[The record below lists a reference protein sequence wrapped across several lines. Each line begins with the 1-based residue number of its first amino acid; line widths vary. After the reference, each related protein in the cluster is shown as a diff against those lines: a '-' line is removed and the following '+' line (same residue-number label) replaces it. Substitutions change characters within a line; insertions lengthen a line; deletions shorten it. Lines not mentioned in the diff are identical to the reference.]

1 MSGRKKAAVSGERAV
16 RPRESRHPRVRVR
29 ILSES
34 VIALGPGKADLLD
47 AIVETGS
54 ISAAARK
61 LRMSYRRA
69 WILVDTM
76 NACFAQPL
84 VGTEKGGTEGG
95 GASLTE
101 TGRRV
106 LAQYRKLAGVV
117 EATFAPLMRI
127 PTSSKH

>member
-1 MSGRKKAAVSGERAV
+1 M
-16 RPRESRHPRVRVR
+16 RVR

-47 AIVETGS
+47 AIADSGS

-76 NACFAQPL
+76 NACFVQPL
-84 VGTEKGGTEGG
+84 VGTEKGGSEGG

-106 LAQYRKLAGVV
+106 LAQYRKLAAVV
-117 EATFAPLMRI
+117 ETTFAPLMRI
-127 PTSSKH
+127 PTSSKD

>member
-1 MSGRKKAAVSGERAV
+1 MART
-16 RPRESRHPRVRVR
+16 RESRHPRVRVR

-47 AIVETGS
+47 AIAETGS

-76 NACFAQPL
+76 NACFTQPL
-84 VGTEKGGTEGG
+84 VGTEKGGAEGG

-106 LAQYRKLAGVV
+106 LAQYRELSAAV
-117 EATFAPLMRI
+117 EATFAPLMRV
-127 PTSSKH
+127 PTRSNH